1 MTSPPWLTLGGLFY
15 TMRLLAGFFCL
26 LFATGCLNT
35 RDVEPPVSGTTDWVS
50 PTDYEILLS
59 NLSLAIN
66 QRNSQNFLR
75 CLDADSL
82 RFVPATVTYTG
93 NQSIWDNWAWQDEQA
108 WFSNCV
114 NSLGIPTGN
123 YLELHEVDLQS
134 FSTDSIRYIGD
145 YELVMN
151 HTDTALT
158 VTFKGQLELVMKVN
172 EFNEWQIAT
181 WKDYETHPDSS
192 WSRLKLSYVQ

>member
-1 MTSPPWLTLGGLFY
+1 
-15 TMRLLAGFFCL
+15 MRLLAGILSL
-26 LFATGCLNT
+26 LFATSCLET
-35 RDVEPPVSGTTDWVS
+35 RGVEPPISNSSDWVS

-59 NLSLAIN
+59 NLSLAVN
-66 QRNSQNFLR
+66 QRNAQNFLR
-75 CLDADSL
+75 CLAQDSL
-82 RFVPATVTYTG
+82 RFIPATVTYTG
-93 NQSIWDNWAWQDEQA
+93 NQAIWDNWAWQDEQT

-114 NSLGIPTGN
+114 SNLGIPTGN
-123 YLELHEVDLQS
+123 YLQLTEVDLQS

-158 VTFKGQLELVMKVN
+158 VMFRGQVELVMRVN
-172 EFNEWQIAT
+172 EFNEWQIWT